1 VSCAPAETVPPP
13 APNIVLIVADDLGY
27 GDLGVYGSAEIRTPN
42 IDTLAARGVRFT
54 QAYVTTPLCA
64 PSRAALLTGRDPNRY
79 GYTAATGIYLTQL
92 RRNIGLPRHEIVL
105 SERLLRA
112 GYATG
117 AFGKW
122 HLGVLPVYQPGAR
135 GFQEF
140 FGVLAGAHAYFDW
153 GSGLYGPVMRG
164 DEPALGDRYLTDAIT
179 DEAVRFLHAHAAE
192 RFFVY
197 VAYTAVHAPVEAKEE
212 KLAANAHIEDP
223 RRRAMAAAIGSL
235 DEGVGRIE
243 TALRDLGLLDD
254 TLIVFLSDNGGQ
266 EPSASNAPLSGG
278 KGTLREGGIRVPLLL
293 SWPRLLEGGRVF
305 DPPVSALDVVPTV
318 LGATGADA
326 SGPRL
331 DGVDLLPFLTD
342 RADGVPHESQFWRF
356 LDRGAAIRRGSL
368 KLLREGG
375 VERLFDLA
383 LDVGEVNDLSEQR
396 PRLAAELAREL
407 DDWIATLGPAGPYW
421 ETRSP

>member
-1 VSCAPAETVPPP
+1 
-13 APNIVLIVADDLGY
+13 
-27 GDLGVYGSAEIRTPN
+27 
-42 IDTLAARGVRFT
+42 
-54 QAYVTTPLCA
+54 
-64 PSRAALLTGRDPNRY
+64 
-79 GYTAATGIYLTQL
+79 
-92 RRNIGLPRHEIVL
+92 
-105 SERLLRA
+105 
-112 GYATG
+112 
-117 AFGKW
+117 
-122 HLGVLPVYQPGAR
+122 
-135 GFQEF
+135 
-140 FGVLAGAHAYFDW
+140 
-153 GSGLYGPVMRG
+153 
-164 DEPALGDRYLTDAIT
+164 
-179 DEAVRFLHAHAAE
+179 
-192 RFFVY
+192 
-197 VAYTAVHAPVEAKEE
+197 
-212 KLAANAHIEDP
+212 
-223 RRRAMAAAIGSL
+223 MAAAIGSL

-293 SWPRLLEGGRVF
+293 SWPRSLEGGRVF

-421 ETRSP
+421 ETRSPQPRRVAPRRTRKRTSIKTESRGTLPSVRGSLRRRRWPPLPRGPSRQTVAIAGASIEDRVPLRARVSPARG